1 MTNDFS
7 EIEVVATNFNWRQSG
22 GTTAVVQLVPEQAKT
37 LKIAALGF
45 DLPERVPRMRWRDVP
60 KLFRRPANRPFR
72 IYHCRRNN
80 EMIAGL
86 VLRDILRAPLRLI
99 FNSAGQR
106 RHQPLTRWMLRRMD
120 AVIATS
126 ERSGSFLEVPY
137 TVVPHGTDFEHFHP
151 ARGSGDDFA
160 ATGLPGKYAIGCT
173 GRIRLQKGT
182 DLFVDAMIRLL
193 PLYPDWT
200 AVITGRTTSDN
211 LGFERELKSKV
222 ADAGL
227 SRRIVFLGDV
237 EDIAVWYRR
246 FTLFVAPS
254 RQEGFGLT
262 PLEAMAS
269 ETAVVTSDAGSFP
282 SMIRPGSNGAI
293 VPAGDFEALVAAVE
307 PYLRNPDL
315 AREQGRAALEFVH
328 ANFSLEAEARGIRAV
343 YDRLWSEGQKP
354 LSLPRRGQSNA
365 TGTQPVANPNGT
377 EYQYASTAHLEA
389 PVQQAADSA
398 QDVHMENGAGMIRF
412 ASARTFPRFVKGGR

>member
-1 MTNDFS
+1 MTGDFS

-45 DLPERVPRMRWRDVP
+45 DLPERVPRMRWRDFP

-80 EMIAGL
+80 EMMVGL
-86 VLRDILRAPLRLI
+86 LLRDVLRAPLRLI

-106 RHQPLTRWMLRRMD
+106 RHKPLTRWMLRRMD

-126 ERSGSFLEVPY
+126 ERSGGFLDVPH

-151 ARGSGDDFA
+151 ARDSEDDYA
-160 ATGLPGKYAIGCT
+160 ASGLPGKYAVGCT
-173 GRIRLQKGT
+173 GRIRYQKGT
-182 DLFVDAMIRLL
+182 DLFVDAMVRLL
-193 PLYPDWT
+193 PNYPDWT

-211 LGFERELKSKV
+211 LAFERELKSKV
-222 ADAGL
+222 TAAGL
-227 SRRIVFLGDV
+227 THRIIFLGDV
-237 EDIAVWYRR
+237 DDISVWYRR

-282 SMIRPGSNGAI
+282 SMIKPGVNGAI
-293 VPAGDFEALVAAVE
+293 VPAGDRDALADAIE
-307 PYLRNPDL
+307 PYFRAPHL
-315 AREQGRAALEFVH
+315 AKEHGQTGLQFVQ
-328 ANFSLEAEARGIRAV
+328 ANFSLAAEARRIRAV
-343 YDRLWSEGQKP
+343 YDHLWTEGQMP
-354 LSLPRRGQSNA
+354 LSLLRKGRPDAGS
-365 TGTQPVANPNGT
+365 TGPAASPNET
-377 EYQYASTAHLEA
+377 RYQEE
-389 PVQQAADSA
+389 PC
-398 QDVHMENGAGMIRF
+398 
-412 ASARTFPRFVKGGR
+412 

>member
-1 MTNDFS
+1 LTGDFS

-45 DLPERVPRMRWRDVP
+45 DLPERVPRMRWRDFP

-80 EMIAGL
+80 EMMVGL
-86 VLRDILRAPLRLI
+86 LLRDVLRAPLRLI

-106 RHQPLTRWMLRRMD
+106 RHKPLTRWMLRRMD

-126 ERSGSFLEVPY
+126 ERSGGFLDVPH

-151 ARGSGDDFA
+151 ARDSEDDYA
-160 ATGLPGKYAIGCT
+160 ASGLPGKYAVGCT
-173 GRIRLQKGT
+173 GRIRYQKGT
-182 DLFVDAMIRLL
+182 DLFVDAMVRLL
-193 PLYPDWT
+193 PNYPDWT

-211 LGFERELKSKV
+211 LAFERELKSKV
-222 ADAGL
+222 TAAGL
-227 SRRIVFLGDV
+227 THRIIFLGDV
-237 EDIAVWYRR
+237 DDISVWYRR

-282 SMIRPGSNGAI
+282 SMIKPGVNGAI
-293 VPAGDFEALVAAVE
+293 VPAGDRDALADAIE
-307 PYLRNPDL
+307 PYFRAPHL
-315 AREQGRAALEFVH
+315 AKEHGQTGLQFVQ
-328 ANFSLEAEARGIRAV
+328 ANFSLAAEARRIRAV
-343 YDRLWSEGQKP
+343 YDHLWTEGQMP
-354 LSLPRRGQSNA
+354 LSLLRNGRPNA
-365 TGTQPVANPNGT
+365 ANTGSAGSPNET
-377 EYQYASTAHLEA
+377 RYQEE
-389 PVQQAADSA
+389 PC
-398 QDVHMENGAGMIRF
+398 
-412 ASARTFPRFVKGGR
+412 

>member
-1 MTNDFS
+1 LTGDFS

-72 IYHCRRNN
+72 IYHCRRNI
-80 EMIAGL
+80 EMMVGL
-86 VLRDILRAPLRLI
+86 LLRDVLRAPVRLI

-106 RHQPLTRWMLRRMD
+106 RHKPLTRWMLRRMD
-120 AVIATS
+120 AVITTS

-151 ARGSGDDFA
+151 ARDSEDDYA
-160 ATGLPGKYAIGCT
+160 ATGLPGKYAVGCT
-173 GRIRLQKGT
+173 GRIRYQKGT
-182 DLFVDAMIRLL
+182 DLFIDAMVRLL
-193 PLYPDWT
+193 PNYPDWT

-211 LGFERELKSKV
+211 LAFERELKSKV
-222 ADAGL
+222 AAAGL
-227 SRRIVFLGDV
+227 NERIIFLGDV
-237 EDIAVWYRR
+237 DDISLWYRR

-282 SMIRPGSNGAI
+282 SMIRPGINGAI
-293 VPAGDFEALVAAVE
+293 VPAGDLDALVAAIE
-307 PYLRNPDL
+307 PYFRTPLL
-315 AREQGRAALEFVH
+315 AKEQGRAALEFVH
-328 ANFSLEAEARGIRAV
+328 ASFSLSAEARGIRKV
-343 YDRLWSEGQKP
+343 YDRLWTEGQKP
-354 LSLPRRGQSNA
+354 LGLLRKGPRNA
-365 TGTQPVANPNGT
+365 GRTGPAGSPNET
-377 EYQYASTAHLEA
+377 RYQEE
-389 PVQQAADSA
+389 PC
-398 QDVHMENGAGMIRF
+398 
-412 ASARTFPRFVKGGR
+412 

>member
-1 MTNDFS
+1 MRDGPFRQGSIALTENFS

-37 LKIAALGF
+37 LNIAALGF
-45 DLPERVPRMRWRDVP
+45 DLPERVPRMRWRDLP

-80 EMIAGL
+80 EMMVGL

-106 RHQPLTRWMLRRMD
+106 RHKALTRWMLRRMD

-137 TVVPHGTDFEHFHP
+137 TVVPHGTDFDHFHP
-151 ARGSGDDFA
+151 ARASADDYA
-160 ATGLPGKYAIGCT
+160 STGLPGKYAVGCT
-173 GRIRLQKGT
+173 GRIRHQKGT
-182 DLFVDAMIRLL
+182 DLFVDAMVRLL
-193 PLYPDWT
+193 PNYPDWT

-211 LGFERELKSKV
+211 LAFERELKAKV
-222 ADAGL
+222 SVAGL
-227 SRRIVFLGDV
+227 TQRIIFMGDV
-237 EDIAVWYRR
+237 DDIAVWYRR

-282 SMIRPGSNGAI
+282 IMIKPGVNGAI
-293 VPAGDFEALVAAVE
+293 VPAGDGDALVAAIE
-307 PYLRNPDL
+307 PYLRDPL
-315 AREQGRAALEFVH
+315 RTKETGRAALEFVQ
-328 ANFSLEAEARGIRAV
+328 ANFSLAAEARGIRAV
-343 YDRLWSEGQKP
+343 YDRLWTEAQKP
-354 LSLPRRGQSNA
+354 LSLPR
-365 TGTQPVANPNGT
+365 
-377 EYQYASTAHLEA
+377 
-389 PVQQAADSA
+389 
-398 QDVHMENGAGMIRF
+398 
-412 ASARTFPRFVKGGR
+412 KGHQEEPC

>member
-1 MTNDFS
+1 MALSGGRRTSRKSAEGSSLTSDFS
-7 EIEVVATNFNWRQSG
+7 DIEVVATNFNWRQSG
-22 GTTAVVQLVPEQAKT
+22 GTTAVAQLVPEQAKT

-45 DLPERVPRMRWRDVP
+45 DLPDRVPRMRWRDVP

-86 VLRDILRAPLRLI
+86 VLRDVLRAPLRLI

-106 RHQPLTRWMLRRMD
+106 RHKPLTRWMLKRMD

-126 ERSGSFLEVPY
+126 ERSGSFLDVPY
-137 TVVPHGTDFEHFHP
+137 TVVPHGTDFDHFHP
-151 ARGSGDDFA
+151 ARDSEDDYA
-160 ATGLPGKYAIGCT
+160 ATGLPGKYAVGCT
-173 GRIRLQKGT
+173 GRIRHQKGK
-182 DLFVDAMIRLL
+182 DLFVEAMVRLL
-193 PLYPDWT
+193 PHYPDWT

-211 LGFERELKSKV
+211 LAFERELKAKV
-222 ADAGL
+222 ASAGL
-227 SRRIVFLGDV
+227 TQRIIFLGDV

-269 ETAVVTSDAGSFP
+269 GTAVVASDAGSFP

-293 VPAGDFEALVAAVE
+293 VPAGDFEALVAAIE
-307 PYLRNPDL
+307 PYFRDPNL
-315 AREQGRAALEFVH
+315 ASEQGRAALEFVH
-328 ANFSLEAEARGIRAV
+328 ANFSLEAEARRIRAV

-354 LSLPRRGQSNA
+354 LSLQRKQQTHA
-365 TGTQPVANPNGT
+365 TGNQPVANSDGT
-377 EYQYASTAHLEA
+377 EYQYGH
-389 PVQQAADSA
+389 
-398 QDVHMENGAGMIRF
+398 
-412 ASARTFPRFVKGGR
+412 

>member
-1 MTNDFS
+1 LTDNFS

-37 LKIAALGF
+37 LNIAALGF
-45 DLPERVPRMRWRDVP
+45 DLPERVPRMRWRDLP

-80 EMIAGL
+80 EMMVGL
-86 VLRDILRAPLRLI
+86 VLRDVLRAPLRLI

-106 RHQPLTRWMLRRMD
+106 RHKALTRWMLRRMD

-137 TVVPHGTDFEHFHP
+137 TVVPHGTDFDHFHP
-151 ARGSGDDFA
+151 ARDSNDDYA
-160 ATGLPGKYAIGCT
+160 STGLPGKYAVGCT
-173 GRIRLQKGT
+173 GRVRHQKGT
-182 DLFVDAMIRLL
+182 DLFVDAMVRLL
-193 PLYPDWT
+193 PNYPDWT

-211 LGFERELKSKV
+211 LAFERELKAKIS
-222 ADAGL
+222 AAGL
-227 SRRIVFLGDV
+227 TQRIIFMGDV
-237 EDIAVWYRR
+237 DDIAVWYRR

-282 SMIRPGSNGAI
+282 IMIKPGVNGAI
-293 VPAGDFEALVAAVE
+293 VPAGDGDALIAAIE
-307 PYLRNPDL
+307 PYLRDPQHTKE
-315 AREQGRAALEFVH
+315 AGRAALEFVQ
-328 ANFSLEAEARGIRAV
+328 ANFSLAAEARGIRAV
-343 YDRLWSEGQKP
+343 YDRLWTEAQKP
-354 LSLPRRGQSNA
+354 LSLPR
-365 TGTQPVANPNGT
+365 
-377 EYQYASTAHLEA
+377 
-389 PVQQAADSA
+389 
-398 QDVHMENGAGMIRF
+398 
-412 ASARTFPRFVKGGR
+412 KGHQEEPC

>member
-1 MTNDFS
+1 MRGSPFRQGSTALTDNFS

-60 KLFRRPANRPFR
+60 RLFRRPASRPFR

-86 VLRDILRAPLRLI
+86 VLRDVLRAPLKVI

-106 RHQPLTRWMLRRMD
+106 RHKALTRWMLRRMD

-126 ERSGSFLEVPY
+126 ERSGAFLEVPY
-137 TVVPHGTDFEHFHP
+137 TVVPHGTDFDHFRP
-151 ARGSGDDFA
+151 ARDSADDYA
-160 ATGLPGKYAIGCT
+160 STGLPGKYAIGCT
-173 GRIRLQKGT
+173 GRIRHQKGT
-182 DLFVDAMIRLL
+182 DLFVDAMVRLL
-193 PLYPDWT
+193 PNYPDWT

-211 LGFERELKSKV
+211 LAFERELKAKV
-222 ADAGL
+222 AAAGL
-227 SRRIVFLGDV
+227 TQRIIFLGDV

-282 SMIRPGSNGAI
+282 IMIKPGVNGAI
-293 VPAGDFEALVAAVE
+293 VPAGDGDALTAAIE
-307 PYLRNPDL
+307 PYLRDPQ
-315 AREQGRAALEFVH
+315 ATKETGRAALEFVQ
-328 ANFSLEAEARGIRAV
+328 ANFSLAAEARGIRAV
-343 YDRLWSEGQKP
+343 YDRLWTEGQKP
-354 LSLPRRGQSNA
+354 LSLPRKGQPDA
-365 TGTQPVANPNGT
+365 AGTG
-377 EYQYASTAHLEA
+377 L
-389 PVQQAADSA
+389 
-398 QDVHMENGAGMIRF
+398 
-412 ASARTFPRFVKGGR
+412 ARRNHAET

>member
-1 MTNDFS
+1 MTGDFS

-80 EMIAGL
+80 EMMVGL
-86 VLRDILRAPLRLI
+86 LLRDVLRAPLRLI

-106 RHQPLTRWMLRRMD
+106 RHKPLTRWMLRRMD

-126 ERSGSFLEVPY
+126 ERSGSFLDVPH

-151 ARGSGDDFA
+151 ARDREDDYA
-160 ATGLPGKYAIGCT
+160 ASGLPGKYAVGCT
-173 GRIRLQKGT
+173 GRIRYQKGT
-182 DLFVDAMIRLL
+182 DLFVDAMVRLL
-193 PLYPDWT
+193 PNYPDWT

-211 LGFERELKSKV
+211 LAFERELNSKV
-222 ADAGL
+222 TAAGL
-227 SRRIVFLGDV
+227 THRIIFLGDV
-237 EDIAVWYRR
+237 DDISVWYRR

-282 SMIRPGSNGAI
+282 SMIKPGVNGAI
-293 VPAGDFEALVAAVE
+293 VPAGDRDALADAIE
-307 PYLRNPDL
+307 PYFRAPHL
-315 AREQGRAALEFVH
+315 AKEHGQTGLQFVQ
-328 ANFSLEAEARGIRAV
+328 ANFSLAAEARRIRAV
-343 YDRLWSEGQKP
+343 YDHLWTEGQMP
-354 LSLPRRGQSNA
+354 LSLLRKGRPNA
-365 TGTQPVANPNGT
+365 GNTGSAGSPNET
-377 EYQYASTAHLEA
+377 RYQEE
-389 PVQQAADSA
+389 PC
-398 QDVHMENGAGMIRF
+398 
-412 ASARTFPRFVKGGR
+412 